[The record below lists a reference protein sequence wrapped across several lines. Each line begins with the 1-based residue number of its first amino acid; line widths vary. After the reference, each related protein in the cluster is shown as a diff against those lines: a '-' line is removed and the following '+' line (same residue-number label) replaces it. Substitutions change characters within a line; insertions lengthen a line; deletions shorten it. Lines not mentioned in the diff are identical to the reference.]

1 MIDHLAQLHWREPLW
16 LGLAAVPLL
25 FLWWQGRQSARLLRY
40 ADPELFPWAA
50 HTAAA
55 RPRTTMHAL
64 MHALAW
70 LLFALAAAGPRVPLE
85 LREGQAAPRH
95 LLTVMVVLDVS
106 ASMRA
111 TDVSPDR
118 LARARLELLDWLPRL
133 QGERVGLIVYA
144 GEAGML
150 LPPTDDLGLL
160 QRGLDQVDPR
170 LLEAQGTNLAA
181 ALDLARAQLAAAA
194 GQARAVLLISDAEA
208 DSIDPAAHAA
218 VEALRLARL
227 PLFMLGVG
235 SEAGAPIPLA
245 EGGFAETNGVQV
257 ISRMATAPYR
267 QWAQTTGGR
276 FASVS
281 DGDAD
286 WAALYDR
293 GLATLPGD
301 AVAPATAVAWRELY
315 PWFLAPALALFMVVW
330 LPRRAAAA
338 LALVAVGIAAIP
350 RPASADEAAAWA
362 AWQQQR
368 YTRAQMLY
376 AETGG
381 YRGHMGAGAAAWRQ
395 ADYAAAQRH
404 FGAALLLADNDGKQ
418 ADALYNL
425 GNAHYGRG
433 QWRAAV
439 EAFETVLRMQPG
451 HSRARANLEFARQRL
466 RRERLRSPMQ
476 SDLGGRRGFLAEG
489 QVQPDGQT
497 GAAPEDP
504 ESVPPGVQIDRAR
517 SGGPDAYAGGDAAPR
532 GPLTVDSRLTS
543 SGLKKLE
550 RLQDRPTS
558 LLRNLLKQDARDQP
572 ERPPW

>member
-1 MIDHLAQLHWREPLW
+1 M
-16 LGLAAVPLL
+16 
-25 FLWWQGRQSARLLRY
+25 
-40 ADPELFPWAA
+40 
-50 HTAAA
+50 
-55 RPRTTMHAL
+55 
-64 MHALAW
+64 
-70 LLFALAAAGPRVPLE
+70 
-85 LREGQAAPRH
+85 
-95 LLTVMVVLDVS
+95 
-106 ASMRA
+106 
-111 TDVSPDR
+111 
-118 LARARLELLDWLPRL
+118 
-133 QGERVGLIVYA
+133 
-144 GEAGML
+144 
-150 LPPTDDLGLL
+150 
-160 QRGLDQVDPR
+160 
-170 LLEAQGTNLAA
+170 
-181 ALDLARAQLAAAA
+181 
-194 GQARAVLLISDAEA
+194 
-208 DSIDPAAHAA
+208 
-218 VEALRLARL
+218 
-227 PLFMLGVG
+227 
-235 SEAGAPIPLA
+235 
-245 EGGFAETNGVQV
+245 
-257 ISRMATAPYR
+257 
-267 QWAQTTGGR
+267 
-276 FASVS
+276 VS

-286 WAALYDR
+286 WVALYDR

-330 LPRRAAAA
+330 LPRRVAAG
-338 LALVAVGIAAIP
+338 LALVAVGIAAMP

-381 YRGHMGAGAAAWRQ
+381 YHGHMGAGAAAWRQ

-433 QWRAAV
+433 QWLAAV

-451 HSRARANLEFARQRL
+451 HGRARANLEFARERL

-489 QVQPDGQT
+489 QVQPDGQA
-497 GAAPEDP
+497 GAEPEDP
-504 ESVPPGVQIDRAR
+504 ESVPPGVQIDRAP
-517 SGGPDAYAGGDAAPR
+517 SGGPDAYASGDAAPR
-532 GPLTVDSRLTS
+532 QPLAVDSRLAS

-550 RLQDRPTS
+550 RLQDRPAN